1 MKSKPGKYGR
11 IQGRTRTSFIF
22 FSYSVAGKHSFF
34 FFQII
39 YFVFLKKHM
48 HICLHSSQCIAK
60 QKIPTIFEQDSI
72 MGHKEESDSS
82 FLQIS
87 ADLPWD
93 YVTTLHTSVSKE
105 TVTNIASSVNTEP
118 TPTSAATNLVGHIHA
133 QPPHW

>member
-1 MKSKPGKYGR
+1 
-11 IQGRTRTSFIF
+11 
-22 FSYSVAGKHSFF
+22 
-34 FFQII
+34 
-39 YFVFLKKHM
+39 
-48 HICLHSSQCIAK
+48 
-60 QKIPTIFEQDSI
+60 

-118 TPTSAATNLVGHIHA
+118 TPTSAATIPCPMDIVHA
-133 QPPHW
+133 HPIIDETQVTPTGIPLALIDP